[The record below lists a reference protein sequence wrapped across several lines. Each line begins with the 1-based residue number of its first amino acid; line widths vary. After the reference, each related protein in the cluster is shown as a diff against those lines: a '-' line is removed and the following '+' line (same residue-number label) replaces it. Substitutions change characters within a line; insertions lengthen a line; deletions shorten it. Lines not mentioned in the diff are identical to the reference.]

1 MGSQL
6 EVNNIRERLHSLTTD
21 LTAASTQ
28 NSELHRQIEAE
39 RTSFEKERKTF
50 EDAMVDLRS
59 ADKVAQEAQLAAKDD
74 LRRQAQIA
82 REAHEK
88 YERELVAHADDVKRL
103 TEVKDEL
110 EGVRGTIREHQ
121 TAAEVARANLTTSE
135 ASWSRQKTALEQ
147 EISDLKKRRVAL
159 VDSSACA
166 GLYADYSMTQ
176 VRRPQ
181 RAERRP
187 PPAPREL
194 RLAGRSPPEP
204 ASDRG
209 RRRSRSQIGRAHV

>member
-1 MGSQL
+1 MALWPRRRFVAALFAPSRRKLTMGSQL

-110 EGVRGTIREHQ
+110 EGVRGTIRE
-121 TAAEVARANLTTSE
+121 
-135 ASWSRQKTALEQ
+135 
-147 EISDLKKRRVAL
+147 
-159 VDSSACA
+159 
-166 GLYADYSMTQ
+166 
-176 VRRPQ
+176 
-181 RAERRP
+181 
-187 PPAPREL
+187 
-194 RLAGRSPPEP
+194 
-204 ASDRG
+204 
-209 RRRSRSQIGRAHV
+209 IGRAHV